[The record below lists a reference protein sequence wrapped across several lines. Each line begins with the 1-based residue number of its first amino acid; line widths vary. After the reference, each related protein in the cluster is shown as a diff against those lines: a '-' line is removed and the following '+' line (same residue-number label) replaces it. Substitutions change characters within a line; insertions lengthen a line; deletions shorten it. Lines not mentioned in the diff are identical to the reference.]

1 MKQPLILFLLA
12 GTAWFAVFLTVLALP
27 SHGHL
32 DLRHWPGLLD
42 RRLLL
47 ALEQRERSRA
57 FAQKLR
63 RMLAAAGP
71 RPGGVPVNLAAFL
84 AASLFLAVLLALP
97 GALFLRNP
105 LTALLLG
112 GVGLVLPYQALEVA
126 YSRKRRQL
134 RRQVA
139 PFLLTVGNLY
149 GVYGDPLV
157 ALEEALP
164 RLQDPLRREVRWFVT
179 ACKGG
184 LPLPECVEGVKNR
197 LPEATLRRFWDDLRF
212 FVERGGDFQES
223 ITEHVNQAYQR
234 EIKATERGADTGS
247 TVTVFL
253 ILLGVYVTV
262 LVTLIRVQ
270 PELMRF
276 LVVDPRGKMAVSLM
290 AGIFVAAGYFLK
302 LAVTREGDD

>member
-12 GTAWFAVFLTVLALP
+12 GTAWFAVFATVLALP
-27 SHGHL
+27 G
-32 DLRHWPGLLD
+32 PGPLNLLHMQQVLD

-71 RPGGVPVNLAAFL
+71 RPGGAPVSMAAFL

-97 GALFLRNP
+97 GALFLRNH
-105 LTALLLG
+105 LTALLLA

-164 RLQDPLRREVRWFVT
+164 RLKDPLRREVRWFVT

-253 ILLGVYVTV
+253 ILVGVYVVV
-262 LVTLIRVQ
+262 LATLVRVQ

-290 AGIFVAAGYFLK
+290 TGIFAAAGYFLK